1 MRLSSKALRD
11 ERDEALMS
19 MLIKRDKAAFEELYA
34 RYSGKMYYYFF
45 RMLGR
50 DREKA
55 QDFTQDL
62 FLKIITN
69 PGSFDPA
76 KRFSPWFY
84 ALATNMCR
92 NEFKLVSRKAE
103 PLDEEYAGHCPVLS
117 QDYDDIDLAAFSEEL
132 YVHLDELNEEQKTVF
147 LLRHGSGL
155 SLKEIAVIVDK
166 PEGTVK
172 SRLFYAIKYL
182 SSKLMIYNP
191 GVN

>member
-1 MRLSSKALRD
+1 MHLFGKAPSAESD
-11 ERDEALMS
+11 EVLMGLL
-19 MLIKRDKAAFEELYA
+19 MKRDKAAFEELYA
-34 RYSGKMYYYFF
+34 RYSGKMYYYFY

-62 FLKIITN
+62 FLKIITA

-84 ALATNMCR
+84 TLATNMCK
-92 NEFKLVSRKAE
+92 NEFKRVSRKPL
-103 PLDEEYAGHCPVLS
+103 PLDEEQGS
-117 QDYDDIDLAAFSEEL
+117 QCTVPDDGCDDLDLAAFSEEL
-132 YVHLDELNEEQKTVF
+132 YLHLDELNEEQKTVF

-155 SLKEIAVIVDK
+155 SLKEIAEMLNS
-166 PEGTVK
+166 PEGTIK